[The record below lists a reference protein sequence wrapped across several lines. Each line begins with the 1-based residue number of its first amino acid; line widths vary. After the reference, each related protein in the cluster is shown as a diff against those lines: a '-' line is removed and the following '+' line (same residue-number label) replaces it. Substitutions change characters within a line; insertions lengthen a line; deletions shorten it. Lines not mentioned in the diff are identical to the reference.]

1 MEPFMWGAGKSAT
14 QSILSHLTDNEVVQS
29 FIHSA
34 PHRKIVFLEE
44 IKRRE
49 IKTFVIDLECRY
61 MEDEIKR
68 IMELCSDLVD
78 DSISADY
85 SYIEAMFKEEF
96 CIMEHFQKE
105 AVVLDS
111 MPFHLKSDIHL
122 LKKKTPKFYQELNKN
137 QFNTRRHLKGF

>member
-1 MEPFMWGAGKSAT
+1 MEPFMWGAGKSAA
-14 QSILSHLTDNEVVQS
+14 QSILSHLTDDEVVQN
-29 FIHSA
+29 FVHSA

-68 IMELCSDLVD
+68 VMELCSDLVD

-85 SYIEAMFKEEF
+85 SYIEAY
-96 CIMEHFQKE
+96 FQKE

-111 MPFHLKSDIHL
+111 MLFPRKSNAHL
-122 LKKKTPKFYQELNKN
+122 LKKKEPKFYQTLNKN
-137 QFNTRRHLKGF
+137 RKGFG